1 MTCNDFRQWLD
12 TAGAKRAE
20 EAPEAVREHSDA
32 CAECRG
38 LLQEERLWQRFFDAA
53 PAPTPTGSAWP
64 GVLARIREAEERRAS
79 LSDALLLFS
88 RRLAPAFALVV
99 LLLGGVSVWRD
110 VLPEAREPAP
120 VAMAMLESAPGLEG
134 APADE
139 PDAVLLAWVGAGD
152 P

>member
-1 MTCNDFRQWLD
+1 MTCDDFRRWLE

-20 EAPEAVREHSDA
+20 EIPDSYREHSGS
-32 CAECRG
+32 CAACRG
-38 LLQEERLWQRFFDAA
+38 FLREERLWQRFFSAA
-53 PAPTPTGSAWP
+53 PDPFPERPAWP

-99 LLLGGVSVWRD
+99 LLLGGVGVWRD
-110 VLPEAREPAP
+110 MLPQPREQVP
-120 VAMAMLESAPGLEG
+120 VTIAMLESASGLE
-134 APADE
+134 ASAADE
-139 PDAVLLAWVGAGD
+139 PDAVLMAWIGARN